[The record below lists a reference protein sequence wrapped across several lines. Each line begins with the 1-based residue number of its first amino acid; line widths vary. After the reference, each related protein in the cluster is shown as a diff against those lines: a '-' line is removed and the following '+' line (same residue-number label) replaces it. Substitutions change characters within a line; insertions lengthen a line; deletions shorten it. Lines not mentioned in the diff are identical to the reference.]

1 MSDDDKK
8 NLMELIKIGKRL
20 KNLKSKNKVESEFL
34 VWKKQIENNLIELY
48 GENSVEFNEFQKI
61 DFESSKNK
69 LNRAYDFLKNLL
81 TNISV
86 RKADEEIL
94 RELEE
99 LVGEEDEEVE
109 IFLISDDKD
118 ENKEKVA
125 QELKE
130 IDIHTVNINWSPRD
144 EETLK
149 ESLEENPNIEF
160 GISLWTRND
169 FDEDSEKFEGK
180 RKLFETGYLSGLL
193 GRNKIAILHEEEVK
207 IPENHEKITYISL
220 DEAWKE
226 NLVEKMNDV
235 GYEID
240 LS

>member
-20 KNLKSKNKVESEFL
+20 KNLKSKKKVESEFL
-34 VWKKQIENNLIELY
+34 VWKKQIENNLIDLY

-99 LVGEEDEEVE
+99 LVG
-109 IFLISDDKD
+109 
-118 ENKEKVA
+118 
-125 QELKE
+125 
-130 IDIHTVNINWSPRD
+130 
-144 EETLK
+144 
-149 ESLEENPNIEF
+149 
-160 GISLWTRND
+160 
-169 FDEDSEKFEGK
+169 
-180 RKLFETGYLSGLL
+180 
-193 GRNKIAILHEEEVK
+193 
-207 IPENHEKITYISL
+207 
-220 DEAWKE
+220 
-226 NLVEKMNDV
+226 
-235 GYEID
+235 
-240 LS
+240 